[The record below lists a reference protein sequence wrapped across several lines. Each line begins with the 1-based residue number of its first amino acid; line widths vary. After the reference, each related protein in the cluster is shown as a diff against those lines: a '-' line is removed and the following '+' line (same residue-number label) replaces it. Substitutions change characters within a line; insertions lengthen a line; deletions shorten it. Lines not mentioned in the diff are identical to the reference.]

1 MQTLPLKDQVQKG
14 SAAIRALRTKRL
26 SQGLPFMINIKG
38 MDNATCYLE
47 YPDGSIH
54 LVRQAPNA
62 TDFETIYVLPVAE
75 SKKLKEKL
83 KLMDA

>member
-1 MQTLPLKDQVQKG
+1 MTSSLKEQVQKG
-14 SAAIRALRTKRL
+14 SDAVRALRTKRL
-26 SQGLPFMINIKG
+26 NQGLPFMINVKG

-54 LVRQAPNA
+54 LVRQAPNG
-62 TDFETIYVLPVAE
+62 TDFETIYVLSVAE

-83 KLMDA
+83 KLVDA